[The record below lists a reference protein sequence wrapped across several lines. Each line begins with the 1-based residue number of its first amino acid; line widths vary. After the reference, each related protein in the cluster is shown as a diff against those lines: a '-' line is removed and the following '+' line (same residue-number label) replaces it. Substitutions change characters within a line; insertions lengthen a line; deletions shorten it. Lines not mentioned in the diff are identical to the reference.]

1 MTPTR
6 HFERLVQTWPLE
18 RPFVIARGVSTSI
31 DVVQVRITQDGHVG
45 IGECKPTPRYGHSID
60 TILAELDAI
69 AAEIEQGLDR
79 QALQQRLPAGPARNA
94 VDCALWM
101 LEARISGRTIWQQLS
116 LDPNCEIVTA
126 HTIGIASPAE
136 MAAAATQAL
145 AAGARL
151 LKVKLDNEQI
161 IERVTAVRDTAPKT
175 RIIIDANE
183 AWRADS
189 VAAHCAALAKL
200 NVEMIEQPL
209 PAGEDAILADFA
221 HPVPLCADESC
232 HTCADLERLATRY
245 EMINIKLDKCGG
257 ITEGLAM
264 IEESRRLGLE
274 LMVGCMLGT
283 SVAMRAALPL
293 AAQARIVDLD
303 GPLWL
308 ARDVEDALDFSAGS
322 VKDPGTRDM
331 SHG

>member
-1 MTPTR
+1 MTARR
-6 HFERLVQTWPLE
+6 HFERHVQTWPLA
-18 RPFVIARGVSTSI
+18 RPFVIARGTSTSL
-31 DVVQVRITQDGHVG
+31 DVVQVRISQDGQVG

-60 TILAELDAI
+60 TILAELDAV

-79 QALQQRLPAGPARNA
+79 HTLQRRLPAGPARNA

-101 LEARISGRTIWQQLS
+101 LEARLEGRTIWDKLG
-116 LDPNCEIVTA
+116 LDPAREIVTA
-126 HTIGIASPAE
+126 HTIGIASPDE
-136 MAAAATQAL
+136 MASAATQAL
-145 AAGARL
+145 AVGARL
-151 LKVKLDNEQI
+151 LKVKLDDEQVV
-161 IERVTAVRDTAPKT
+161 ERVAAVRDAAPDS

-189 VAAHCAALAKL
+189 VAERCAALAEL
-200 NVEMIEQPL
+200 DVEMIEQPL
-209 PAGEDAILADFA
+209 PAGQDDALAGFA

-232 HTCADLERLATRY
+232 HTRADLERLATRY

-257 ITEGLAM
+257 VTEGLAM
-264 IEESRRLGLE
+264 IDEARRLGLE

-308 ARDVEDALDFSAGS
+308 ARDVVDALDFSAGT
-322 VKDPGTRDM
+322 VRDPYTDQV